1 MVWAEKSLVAGNIL
15 FSREL
20 TSTDVHENLKD
31 AIRAERQGY
40 DLVWIPDHLTDIPP
54 PVVVLDAWTALSYVG
69 SHTKKLRV
77 ASGVTDTQ
85 RIHPA
90 KTANIVAT
98 LDNITRGRAVLGI
111 GAGEVMNTRP
121 YGIPWESSKVR
132 IKRVE
137 EALRVMRLLWGS
149 SYRNPVDFKGE
160 YYQLTQ
166 AHLDLP
172 PVQKPSPPIYIG
184 AYHSTKMLEIAGE
197 LADGW
202 YPAFYYTVDG
212 YRERL
217 DIIREATKRA
227 GKKFDSF
234 DRLVYVP
241 IVVSRKT
248 SALAKE
254 LKDTLKRQMITN
266 NYLFK
271 VLGAETALESL
282 PKELHYQ
289 LITPT
294 LDYSRMIDKVVSKL
308 DVPDEALEK
317 GLDEMMAVGTPDEC
331 IESIARFVKAGA
343 THVVVNKP
351 LDWRDDFSAVAA
363 KVMPHF
369 RSC

>member
-1 MVWAEKSLVAGNIL
+1 MVAKKGIT

-20 TSTDVHENLKD
+20 TSTDVHENLRD
-31 AIRAERQGY
+31 AILSEKQGY
-40 DLVWIPDHLTDIPP
+40 DLVWVPDHLTDIPP
-54 PVVVLDAWTALSYVG
+54 PVVVLDTWTMLSYVG

-98 LDNITRGRAVLGI
+98 LDNITDGRAVLGI

-149 SYRNPVDFKGE
+149 SYKNPVDFKGE
-160 YYQLTQ
+160 YYSLEQ

-172 PVQKPSPPIYIG
+172 PVQKPSPPIYVG
-184 AYHSTKMLEIAGE
+184 AYHSTRMLEIAGE

-217 DIIREATKRA
+217 SVIREAAKRA
-227 GKKFDSF
+227 GRKFDAF
-234 DRLVYVP
+234 DRMVYVP
-241 IVVSRKT
+241 VVVARKT
-248 SALAKE
+248 SALTKQLKE
-254 LKDTLKRQMITN
+254 VLKRQMITN

-271 VLGAETALESL
+271 VLGAEDALETL

-308 DVPDEALEK
+308 EVPDEALER
-317 GLDEMMAVGTPDEC
+317 GVDEMMAVGTADEC
-331 IESIARFVKAGA
+331 VEALQRFIKAGA
-343 THVVVNKP
+343 THVCVNKP
-351 LDWRDDFSAVAA
+351 LDWKDDFRAVAT
-363 KVMPHF
+363 KVMPHL
-369 RSC
+369 RPG

>member
-1 MVWAEKSLVAGNIL
+1 LISKHIL

-20 TSTDVHENLKD
+20 TSTDVHENLRG
-31 AIRAERQGY
+31 AIEAEKQGY
-40 DLVWIPDHLTDIPP
+40 DFVWIPDHLTDIPP
-54 PVVVLDAWTALSYVG
+54 PVVVLDTWTALSYVG

-137 EALRVMRLLWGS
+137 EALRVVRLLWGS

-160 YYQLTQ
+160 YYSLEQ

-172 PVQKPSPPIYIG
+172 PIQKPSPPIYIG

-202 YPAFYYTVDG
+202 YPAFYYTVSG

-217 DIIREATKRA
+217 GVIGDAARRA
-227 GKKFDSF
+227 GRKFDSI
-234 DRLVYVP
+234 DRMVYVP
-241 IVVSRKT
+241 VVVASKATPELRE
-248 SALAKE
+248 E
-254 LKDTLKRQMITN
+254 LKNMLKRQMITN

-271 VLGAETALESL
+271 VLGVEDALASL

-294 LDYSRMIDKVVSKL
+294 LDYSRMIEKVASKL
-308 DVPDEALEK
+308 EVPDDALEE
-317 GLDEMMAVGTPDEC
+317 GIEEMMAVGTPDQC
-331 IESIARFVKAGA
+331 IESLERFVRAGA
-343 THVVVNKP
+343 THICVNKP
-351 LDWRDDFSAVAA
+351 LDWRDDFRAVAA

-369 RSC
+369 KSSG